1 MRTAVAWIGLAALT
15 LFAHPASADGFEIG
29 DGGDGVW
36 SSVERP
42 DEGEVDMEDEIMDW
56 QYGGRLEVNY
66 QSRSGNTERSSMNS
80 RILFGA
86 ERDNWGHAVE
96 LRTQSATDSGETDE
110 ERYFLA
116 FKSEYEIRDANY
128 VFGAVNLEK
137 DRIQNIDLET
147 TEAVGYGRRIL
158 KINSHRL
165 DAEIGAGGRQTRFR
179 DETPRSDETIVRL
192 ATDYR
197 WNISDTAQLNHD
209 TRLDIGVGGTD
220 RDVGESITTLSGTLV
235 GDVSLNLSY
244 AVRYDSDRRG
254 EEDTST
260 DRITSVGLSYRF

>member
-1 MRTAVAWIGLAALT
+1 MALGTLMVSAQPVAAG
-15 LFAHPASADGFEIG
+15 GFEIG
-29 DGGDGVW
+29 GGNDGVW

-42 DEGEVDMEDEIMDW
+42 DEGEVDMRDEIMDW
-56 QYGGRLEVNY
+56 QYGGRVEVNY
-66 QSRSGNTERSSMNS
+66 QSRSGNTDRSSMNS
-80 RILFGA
+80 RFLLAA
-86 ERDNWGHAVE
+86 ERENWSHAVE
-96 LRTQSATDSGETDE
+96 LRTQSATDAGETDE

-116 FKSEYEIRDANY
+116 LKSEYEIRATDY
-128 VFGAVNLEK
+128 IFGAVNFEK

-158 KINSHRL
+158 KVNAHRL

-179 DETPRSDETIVRL
+179 DETPRTSETIMRL

-197 WNISDTAQLNHD
+197 WDISDTAQLNHD

-244 AVRYDSDRRG
+244 AVRYDSARDG
-254 EEDTST
+254 EGETST